1 MVQFNFQLN
10 HFAFIFVFVKNTNK
24 DFKEFKVADYL
35 NKLKRTQAMHM
46 SDALVSTPVAAGGAL
61 AAIALLAVASS
72 QIKKNRRD
80 DLLPLMGVLGAFVFA
95 AQMIN
100 FSIPGT
106 GSSGHIIGGILLA
119 SLLGPWAGF
128 LVISS
133 VLIIQCLV
141 FADGGLLALG
151 CNIINMGAM
160 TTLVAYPLIFR
171 PLMRGAENTPSLWR
185 IMGASIIASV
195 VGLELGACLVTA
207 ETELSGVTALGFR
220 PFLGLMTA
228 IHLAIGVGEGIATGA
243 VLSFV
248 AKYRPA
254 LLCIPEKDTNPAAGL
269 GKKKLQGVLVAFG
282 VAALVLGGIISFFAS
297 SDPDGLEW
305 SIARLIGEESPAPTE
320 QAAITAEN
328 VQNMTAVMP
337 GYDASLS
344 GIAGS
349 VMVLILV
356 FAVTSLIRRRK
367 AAKTA

>member
-1 MVQFNFQLN
+1 
-10 HFAFIFVFVKNTNK
+10 
-24 DFKEFKVADYL
+24 
-35 NKLKRTQAMHM
+35 MHM
-46 SDALVSTPVAAGGAL
+46 SDALVSTPVAAGGAIIAITLL
-61 AAIALLAVASS
+61 AAASL
-72 QIKKNRRD
+72 QIKKNRRE

-119 SLLGPWAGF
+119 ALLGPWAGF

-151 CNIINMGAM
+151 CNILNMGAM

-171 PLMRGAENTPSLWR
+171 PLMSDATGTPSIWR
-185 IMGASIIASV
+185 ITGASILASV

-228 IHLAIGVGEGIATGA
+228 IHLAIGIGEGIATGA
-243 VLSFV
+243 VLCFV

-254 LLCIPEKDTNPAAGL
+254 LLKESEAQEGRSAGI
-269 GKKKLQGVLVAFG
+269 GKKKLKGVLVAFG
-282 VAALVLGGIISFFAS
+282 AAAIVLGGIISIFAS

-305 SIARLIGEESPAPTE
+305 SVGKLIGDTAPEATSH
-320 QAAITAEN
+320 AAIAAEN
-328 VQNMTAVMP
+328 VQNLTAVMP
-337 GYDASLS
+337 GYEASLS

-356 FAVTSLIRRRK
+356 FAVTSMIRKRK
-367 AAKTA
+367 EATEA

>member
-1 MVQFNFQLN
+1 
-10 HFAFIFVFVKNTNK
+10 
-24 DFKEFKVADYL
+24 
-35 NKLKRTQAMHM
+35 MHM
-46 SDALVSTPVAAGGAL
+46 SDALVSTPVAIGGA
-61 AAIALLAVASS
+61 AVAITLLAVAST

-100 FSIPGT
+100 FSIPAT

-151 CNIINMGAM
+151 CNILNMGAM
-160 TTLVAYPLIFR
+160 TTLVAYPLVFR
-171 PLMRGAENTPSLWR
+171 PLMRSASDVPSIWR
-185 IMGASIIASV
+185 LMGASILASV

-207 ETELSGVTALGFR
+207 ETELSGVTALGFK

-254 LLCIPEKDTNPAAGL
+254 LLLDSNHDDAASSRL
-269 GKKKLQGVLVAFG
+269 PKKKLRGVLVAFG

-305 SIARLIGEESPAPTE
+305 SIGRLIGTTEPAATTH
-320 QAAITAEN
+320 AAVAAEH
-328 VQNMTAVMP
+328 VQNLTAVMP
-337 GYDASLS
+337 GYEASLS

-356 FAVTSLIRRRK
+356 FAVTSLIRKRRE
-367 AAKTA
+367 AKEA